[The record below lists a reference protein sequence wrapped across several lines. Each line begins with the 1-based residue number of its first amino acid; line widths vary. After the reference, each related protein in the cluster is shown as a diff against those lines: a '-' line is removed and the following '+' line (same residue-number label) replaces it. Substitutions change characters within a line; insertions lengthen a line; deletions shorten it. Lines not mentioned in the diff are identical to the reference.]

1 MQHGIGSLGRS
12 NIPANAFVPVRPPKL
27 PPHLRP
33 TNEPV
38 DELDA
43 ATAPER
49 DATANGALRN
59 LDAGHYKGVPAA
71 RLTLNFLD
79 ELRAREALAAG
90 DEQTRGAGLDTA
102 VDELRQAVAD
112 LPETSELTA
121 STAIQFEAA
130 SSAFLDVVAQLR
142 DDSLDQAEFAQ
153 RAQLAIEDFALELEA
168 LGADDAAA
176 TGAFTALVSELESV
190 LEDVLGPPTLA
201 PAPDPIDLPAPAGRG
216 AAYAKFLAA
225 YEQVTGGSDPTDDAP
240 LAEGSSF
247 DARAWPDEPAA
258 GGVAPLRRP
267 PPAAGPRVP
276 PRRSPP
282 VVFVLALRAGAAP
295 RSRWGCGGFAGF
307 APHQKGAP
315 AA

>member
-38 DELDA
+38 DELEA
-43 ATAPER
+43 ATAAER

-59 LDAGHYKGVPAA
+59 LDASHYKSVPAA
-71 RLTLNFLD
+71 RLTLNFVD

-121 STAIQFEAA
+121 SAAIQFEAA
-130 SSAFLDVVAQLR
+130 SSAFVDVVAQLR

-176 TGAFTALVSELESV
+176 TRAFTALVTELESV
-190 LEDVLGPPTLA
+190 LEDVLGPTTLA

-225 YEQVTGGSDPTDDAP
+225 YQQVTGGSDPTDHAP
-240 LAEGSSF
+240 LAEGSTF
-247 DARAWPDEPAA
+247 DARA
-258 GGVAPLRRP
+258 
-267 PPAAGPRVP
+267 
-276 PRRSPP
+276 
-282 VVFVLALRAGAAP
+282 
-295 RSRWGCGGFAGF
+295 
-307 APHQKGAP
+307 
-315 AA
+315 

>member
-27 PPHLRP
+27 PPHLRS

-38 DELDA
+38 DELEA
-43 ATAPER
+43 ATAAER

-71 RLTLNFLD
+71 RLTLNFVD
-79 ELRAREALAAG
+79 EQRAREALAAG
-90 DEQTRGAGLDTA
+90 DEQTRGAGL
-102 VDELRQAVAD
+102 D

-130 SSAFLDVVAQLR
+130 SRAFLDVVAQLR

-153 RAQLAIEDFALELEA
+153 RAQLAIEDALELEA

-176 TGAFTALVSELESV
+176 TRAFTALESV

-201 PAPDPIDLPAPAGRG
+201 PAPDP
-216 AAYAKFLAA
+216 
-225 YEQVTGGSDPTDDAP
+225 TDDAP

-247 DARAWPDEPAA
+247 DARA
-258 GGVAPLRRP
+258 
-267 PPAAGPRVP
+267 
-276 PRRSPP
+276 
-282 VVFVLALRAGAAP
+282 
-295 RSRWGCGGFAGF
+295 
-307 APHQKGAP
+307 
-315 AA
+315 